1 MNNTNQH
8 INPAEQNED
17 MTAAEQDS
25 EVIKSEKRTFRLYI
39 KNSRNMTEAEIKAL
53 YQEYTSFV
61 AQNEDLFKKI
71 EARSLAPREVFNHY
85 KHHTYRF
92 AQLRARTPAL
102 QDLNHLS
109 TEAIDN
115 WSNILEHDRKSRE
128 AKWELYRRCKEDSE
142 FETSC
147 KKPKLATVAR
157 RVTTVSRNPTLGDP
171 CLQSILDASLY
182 RSLDLFLLHTNGLE
196 HTSIPSFVSSSTYL
210 FLIDTVAYL
219 NSTNLVLSNYPFTAN
234 NNPIGKM
241 ADQLF
246 HELQDT
252 YSTVSAYNE
261 DDPTTWHNHLNR
273 LVAVRKAHLDVIPT
287 FQDEWRAYLDVTAEY
302 KFHRDAAK
310 VENHTINIDTIS
322 DSAMAHVMQM
332 SGAQT
337 KALKAYHKILGL
349 ARADLARMKE
359 VETLARK
366 ILDLR
371 GRRKVFRVEEL
382 QRAEAVVLWVQKTR
396 TSIFNVLGEIKKNSI

>member
-1 MNNTNQH
+1 
-8 INPAEQNED
+8 
-17 MTAAEQDS
+17 
-25 EVIKSEKRTFRLYI
+25 
-39 KNSRNMTEAEIKAL
+39 
-53 YQEYTSFV
+53 
-61 AQNEDLFKKI
+61 DLFKKI
-71 EARSLAPREVFNHY
+71 KARSLGPNEVFNHY
-85 KHHTYRF
+85 EHHTYRF

-102 QDLNHLS
+102 QDLNLLS

-115 WSNILEHDRKSRE
+115 WSNILEHDRKARE
-128 AKWELYRRCKEDSE
+128 AKWELYRRCKEEAE
-142 FETSC
+142 FGTLC
-147 KKPKLATVAR
+147 KKVFAFTRK
-157 RVTTVSRNPTLGDP
+157 
-171 CLQSILDASLY
+171 
-182 RSLDLFLLHTNGLE
+182 H
-196 HTSIPSFVSSSTYL
+196 
-210 FLIDTVAYL
+210 
-219 NSTNLVLSNYPFTAN
+219 LVLSKSGAGVFRSLERSIKNCKAYWDKKYIDLDSSHGIIPASSIAHHLLAYLDSTIFVLPNYPFTAI
-234 NNPIGKM
+234 NNPIVKM
-241 ADQLF
+241 ANQAF

-252 YSTVSAYNE
+252 YSTASKAYNE

-287 FQDEWRAYLDVTAEY
+287 FQDEWRAYLDATAEY

-322 DSAMAHVMQM
+322 DSAMAHVKQM

-359 VETLARK
+359 VETLARR

-382 QRAEAVVLWVQKTR
+382 QRAEAVILWVQKTR
-396 TSIFNVLGEIKKNSI
+396 TSIFNVLGRSRRTRSEDSWKTQTQNRVLGAEDRQKDPRGRDRNVGTVY

>member
-8 INPAEQNED
+8 VDPAVQNED
-17 MTAAEQDS
+17 MSPAEQENETIES
-25 EVIKSEKRTFRLYI
+25 KKRVFRHRLKNSEK
-39 KNSRNMTEAEIKAL
+39 MTEAEIEAL
-53 YQEYTSFV
+53 YQEHNSLL
-61 AQNEDLFKKI
+61 AQIKDLFKKI
-71 EARSLAPREVFNHY
+71 KARSLGPNEVFNHY
-85 KHHTYRF
+85 EHHTYRF

-102 QDLNHLS
+102 QDLNLLS

-115 WSNILEHDRKSRE
+115 WSNILEHDRKARE
-128 AKWELYRRCKEDSE
+128 AKWELYRRCKEEAE
-142 FETSC
+142 FGTLC
-147 KKPKLATVAR
+147 KKVFAFTRKHLVLSKSGAGVF
-157 RVTTVSRNPTLGDP
+157 
-171 CLQSILDASLY
+171 
-182 RSLDLFLLHTNGLE
+182 RSLE
-196 HTSIPSFVSSSTYL
+196 RI
-210 FLIDTVAYL
+210 AYL
-219 NSTNLVLSNYPFTAN
+219 DSTIFVLSNYPFTAI
-234 NNPIGKM
+234 NNPIVKM
-241 ADQLF
+241 ANQAF

-252 YSTVSAYNE
+252 YSTASAYNE
-261 DDPTTWHNHLNR
+261 GDPTTWHNHLNR

-287 FQDEWRAYLDVTAEY
+287 FQDEWRAYLDATAEY

-310 VENHTINIDTIS
+310 VKNHTINIDTIS
-322 DSAMAHVMQM
+322 DSAMGHVMQM